1 MKAHLALAL
10 AAGCLIFGIALGVAA
25 RTKEKAPGIEVI
37 RGKPPKEAAM
47 AALEEAQKLAGTSS
61 WEVLGVAR
69 VYYLSGDKARGQA
82 LIDQVVH
89 GKPEASDW
97 QRIGQIYAEA
107 NENPRAEEAFQKV
120 LAADPKASD
129 DTGRAEIGAWYIRVG
144 QRDKGKE
151 LGYRVL
157 LSFDPARALD
167 RYRQQPFDALIVDA
181 GITDPQL
188 PYLAAQLRGD
198 VNVGL
203 LPLIVTTTTPERV
216 GSLERLLERYPN
228 TWVIPAT
235 SDVKDLKSY
244 LAARITQ
251 AMGKPLTDAERARL
265 GAGLGLSDV
274 FAPAQSSRLSSVC
287 RSAHGCQRHGPAL
300 EGIDKCAASAL

>member
-69 VYYLSGDKARGQA
+69 VYYLSGDKARGQT

-89 GKPEASDW
+89 GKAEASDW
-97 QRIGQIYAEA
+97 QRIGQIYVEA

-129 DTGRAEIGAWYIRVG
+129 DTGRAEIGAWYIRIG
-144 QRDKGKE
+144 QRDKGEE
-151 LGYRVL
+151 LFAQAFAKNPDETWHYL
-157 LSFDPARALD
+157 RA
-167 RYRQQPFDALIVDA
+167 
-181 GITDPQL
+181 
-188 PYLAAQLRGD
+188 
-198 VNVGL
+198 
-203 LPLIVTTTTPERV
+203 
-216 GSLERLLERYPN
+216 
-228 TWVIPAT
+228 
-235 SDVKDLKSY
+235 
-244 LAARITQ
+244 
-251 AMGKPLTDAERARL
+251 AEAFL
-265 GAGLGLSDV
+265 GVPPG
-274 FAPAQSSRLSSVC
+274 R
-287 RSAHGCQRHGPAL
+287 
-300 EGIDKCAASAL
+300 